1 MRVAIGAPFNDGNGE
16 YSGHVRVYEYD
27 GSSWSQLGD
36 DIDGEN
42 PCDQSGYSVSF
53 SSDGTRVA
61 IGANE
66 NDGGH
71 DENNGNGGFSG
82 HVRVYEFVGSNWSQ
96 LGEDIDGEN
105 PDDYSGFSVSL
116 SEDGSR
122 IAIGATLNDGNG
134 VDSGHVRVYEFNG
147 TGWIH
152 LGQDIDGENSNDW
165 SGWSVSLSASGS
177 RLAIGA
183 VNNDDNGERSGH
195 VRVYEYNGST
205 WSQLGGGI
213 DGERENHYSGRSVS
227 ISANGERVADG
238 AGHVRVY
245 EWPGSS
251 KEVSLTHETPRIRF
265 DYS

>member
-53 SSDGTRVA
+53 
-61 IGANE
+61 
-66 NDGGH
+66 
-71 DENNGNGGFSG
+71 
-82 HVRVYEFVGSNWSQ
+82 
-96 LGEDIDGEN
+96 
-105 PDDYSGFSVSL
+105 
-116 SEDGSR
+116 
-122 IAIGATLNDGNG
+122 
-134 VDSGHVRVYEFNG
+134 
-147 TGWIH
+147 
-152 LGQDIDGENSNDW
+152 
-165 SGWSVSLSASGS
+165 SASGS